1 MHRSWGPWLKETSLA
16 HIASISL
23 MVSETG
29 WLKASSF
36 FCTVQE
42 GQVEK
47 RRSILG
53 RSSVE
58 AEDLKID
65 SFSIIHAELSL
76 ESLRYPGVCFLQ
88 CEAPALLVPF
98 DVT

>member
-1 MHRSWGPWLKETSLA
+1 MKETSLVPT
-16 HIASISL
+16 ASVCL
-23 MVSETG
+23 MVSGMG
-29 WLKASSF
+29 WLKAGSF
-36 FCTVQE
+36 FCTVRE

-76 ESLRYPGVCFLQ
+76 ESLWYPGVCFLQ
-88 CEAPALLVPF
+88 CEAPALLIPF
-98 DVT
+98 

>member
-1 MHRSWGPWLKETSLA
+1 MKETSLVPT
-16 HIASISL
+16 ASVSL
-23 MVSETG
+23 MVSGMG

-36 FCTVQE
+36 FCTVRE

-88 CEAPALLVPF
+88 CEAPALLMAF
-98 DVT
+98 